1 MGPETFR
8 RGRLIRHRALLLS
21 VALLLTAAPG
31 ALAPRP
37 SDAAQK
43 GLGAAVAPLR
53 LIPTGGSPIS
63 VRGLN
68 SYFGSI
74 ELGSASDGLVV
85 SNRLPLERYLLG
97 LAEVPLSWPEEALK
111 AQAVAARTYALYT
124 LAQPAGGSAAV
135 YDFDICASVQCQVF
149 SGADVVAP
157 LLGARWRAA
166 VEQTNGQAIT
176 YEEQPILARY
186 HSTSGGQTL
195 DNPQAFP
202 TEPAFPYLR
211 SVPSPTEQGSPLF
224 RWTVDFPL
232 SRLQRIL
239 IEGGMW
245 DQGLG
250 RLVEVGSRPSSSGL
264 HYPDLV
270 LRGRSRSSVVTAEEF
285 RTMARDVAPRL
296 FPADYPSLG
305 PTSSGRLPETLPS
318 NRIDV
323 FTRGKTVR
331 VIGRGWGHGVG
342 MSQWGAHGL
351 ASRGADYL
359 EILTHYYT
367 GVEVG
372 RVEDPGPIEV
382 GVAWARPSV
391 TVDGEFKIVDG
402 RGHTLVKDGIGSWNF
417 RWAGAGVVEIDPPQ
431 GYGLPLTVGIVKAP
445 KRVQVG
451 ESVYLTV
458 ALSRPARVRTVTKA
472 DTAYEDPGVRIAA
485 AGRRRIVWPA
495 PLEEGLF
502 SVRVEARA
510 GPTRS
515 RTRPVEIEVF
525 SKPLDSG
532 PAADVAADGDD
543 SESPSGGASG
553 LLIAVSVAAAVA
565 GLLVV
570 SGWVRRRMQP

>member
-1 MGPETFR
+1 MGLEALR
-8 RGRLIRHRALLLS
+8 RGRLIRYRSCLLLAALLL
-21 VALLLTAAPG
+21 
-31 ALAPRP
+31 ALAPVP
-37 SDAAQK
+37 GEAARK
-43 GLGAAVAPLR
+43 ELGAAVAPLR

-97 LAEVPLSWPEEALK
+97 LAEVPLSWPAEALK

-135 YDFDICASVQCQVF
+135 YGFDICASVQCQVF

-166 VEQTNGQAIT
+166 VEQTAGQAIT
-176 YEEQPILARY
+176 YQGRPILARY

-224 RWTVDFPL
+224 RWIVDFPL
-232 SRLQRIL
+232 PRLQRIL
-239 IEGGMW
+239 SEGGMW
-245 DQGLG
+245 EPGLG
-250 RLVEVGSRPSSSGL
+250 RLIEVGSRPSSAGF

-270 LRGRSRSSVVTAEEF
+270 FRGRDGSRVVTAEEF
-285 RTMARDVAPRL
+285 REMARDVAPRL
-296 FPADYPSLG
+296 FPSDYPSLG

-323 FTRGKTVR
+323 FTRGRVVR

-359 EILTHYYT
+359 QILTHYYT
-367 GVEVG
+367 GVEVS
-372 RVEDPGPIEV
+372 RLDDPGPIEV
-382 GVAWARPSV
+382 GVAWAQPSV
-391 TVDGEFKIVDG
+391 TVDGEFMIVDG

-417 RWAGAGVVEIDPPQ
+417 RWAGAGVVEIDPPE

-472 DTAYEDPGVRIAA
+472 ATAYEDPGVRIAA

-495 PLEEGLF
+495 PLEEGRF
-502 SVRVEARA
+502 SVSVEARA

-532 PAADVAADGDD
+532 PAADVAAESDGSD
-543 SESPSGGASG
+543 SSPGVPST
-553 LLIAVSVAAAVA
+553 LLIALGVAAGLVV
-565 GLLVV
+565 LLVV
-570 SGWVRRRMQP
+570 RGWVRRRMQP

>member
-1 MGPETFR
+1 M
-8 RGRLIRHRALLLS
+8 AL
-21 VALLLTAAPG
+21 ALTIAPV
-31 ALAPRP
+31 ALAPVP
-37 SDAAQK
+37 GEAARK
-43 GLGAAVAPLR
+43 ELGAAVAPLR
-53 LIPTGGSPIS
+53 LIPTGTSPIV

-68 SYFGSI
+68 SYFGSL

-124 LAQPAGGSAAV
+124 LAQPPGGSAAV
-135 YDFDICASVQCQVF
+135 YGFDICASVQCQVF

-176 YEEQPILARY
+176 YEGQPILARY

-211 SVPSPTEQGSPLF
+211 SVASPTEQGSPLF

-232 SRLQRIL
+232 PRLQRIL
-239 IEGGMW
+239 SEGGMW
-245 DQGLG
+245 EPGLG
-250 RLVEVGSRPSSSGL
+250 RLIGVGSRPSASGF

-270 LRGRSRSSVVTAEEF
+270 LKGGKGSRVVTAEEF
-285 RTMARDVAPRL
+285 RSMARDVAPRL

-351 ASRGADYL
+351 ASRGANYL

-372 RVEDPGPIEV
+372 RVDDPGPIEV
-382 GVAWARPSV
+382 GVDWARSSV

-402 RGHTLVKDGIGSWNF
+402 RGRTLVNDGIGSWNF

-445 KRVQVG
+445 KRVEVG

-458 ALSRPARVRTVTKA
+458 ALSRPARVRTVTRA
-472 DTAYEDPGVRIAA
+472 ATAYEDPGVRIAA

-495 PLEEGLF
+495 PLEEGRF

-525 SKPLDSG
+525 SKPLAAG
-532 PAADVAADGDD
+532 PETDAGGADEDD
-543 SESPSGGASG
+543 SESSPGGTSA
-553 LLIAVSVAAAVA
+553 LLIALEVAAVIAV
-565 GLLVV
+565 LLVV
-570 SGWVRRRMQP
+570 GGWVRRRMQP